1 MLVNHSLKT
10 KKKYIQDLFIQNKL
24 DKTRFQRDM
33 AYEDFKDLPG
43 ISMIDI
49 NVDLL
54 ECFSS
59 FLIKVLLVVVLKVKL
74 YQNND

>member
-10 KKKYIQDLFIQNKL
+10 KKKYIQDLFTQNKY
-24 DKTRFQRDM
+24 DT

-43 ISMIDI
+43 ISMTDI
-49 NVDLL
+49 KVDLL

-59 FLIKVLLVVVLKVKL
+59 FLIKGLLVVVLKVKL
-74 YQNND
+74 YQNNN